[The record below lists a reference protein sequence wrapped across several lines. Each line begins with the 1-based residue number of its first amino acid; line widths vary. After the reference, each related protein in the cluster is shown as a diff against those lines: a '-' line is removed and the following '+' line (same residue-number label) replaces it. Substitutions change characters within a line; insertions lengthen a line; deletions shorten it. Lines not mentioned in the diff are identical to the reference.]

1 MNAAEVLALYD
12 QEQRI
17 ALQEHGLRRESTG
30 EVVRHASLSGG
41 EGLVSYSRLT
51 EAGADRA
58 IDEQIA
64 WFQNLGQGF
73 EWKLYGHD
81 TPADLRQRLLARGF
95 EAEPPESLLVLDLQ
109 EAPAR
114 LLQPVALDIRRIQD
128 PRQLEDVGRIQESV
142 WGRVDPAQ
150 LAALGEE
157 LRQSPD
163 QQIIYVAYA
172 ERLPV
177 AYGRL
182 SFRDGSLF
190 AGLWGGST
198 LEEYRGLGFYA
209 ALLAVRLQE
218 AVRRGAR
225 FLTIDAG
232 PMSRPIVEKFG
243 FRFITSTQPF
253 KWRAA
258 RLGGTSSA

>member
-1 MNAAEVLALYD
+1 QD
-12 QEQRI
+12 
-17 ALQEHGLRRESTG
+17 
-30 EVVRHASLSGG
+30 
-41 EGLVSYSRLT
+41 
-51 EAGADRA
+51 
-58 IDEQIA
+58 
-64 WFQNLGQGF
+64 F

-81 TPADLRQRLLARGF
+81 TPDDLRQRLLAHGL

-109 EAPAR
+109 DVPPR
-114 LLQPVALDIRRIQD
+114 LLAPVDLDIRRIQD
-128 PRQLEDVGRIQESV
+128 ARQLEDVGRIQESV
-142 WGRVDPAQ
+142 WGRVDPAH

-157 LRQSPD
+157 IRQAPD
-163 QQIIYVAYA
+163 QQIIYVAYS

-182 SFRDGSLF
+182 SFRDGTRF

-198 LEEYRGLGFYA
+198 LEEYRGLGFYT

-218 AVRRGAR
+218 GLRRGAR

-243 FRFITSTQPF
+243 FRFVTSTQPF
-253 KWRAA
+253 KWHATRP
-258 RLGGTSSA
+258 GGSSQA